1 MKSPDP
7 INTVYNND
15 KFSDELKEAYD
26 RWMGGDT
33 FQNTN
38 LQNVHEVSA
47 DSLEAGVLDLSEHH
61 QKDADGNVI
70 PHEEK
75 EVVAEAPFDGMDPQS
90 HGAEI
95 EDTTVKKKETKKV
108 KPVGSIETA
117 PVATVSKEDRESQL
131 WDEHAKILTE
141 LSELTKTTYK
151 VTGEKWETDEKPVV
165 EEGKG
170 YNKAATK
177 KKVAKIM
184 SYKK

>member
-1 MKSPDP
+1 MTKNLNAMKKPDP
-7 INTVYNND
+7 INTVQNND
-15 KFSDELKEAYD
+15 TFSKGLMEKYSQ
-26 RWMGGDT
+26 WMDGDT
-33 FQNTN
+33 FQGTEMPN
-38 LQNVHEVSA
+38 LH
-47 DSLEAGVLDLSEHH
+47 
-61 QKDADGNVI
+61 
-70 PHEEK
+70 
-75 EVVAEAPFDGMDPQS
+75 EAPFDGMDPQS

>member
-1 MKSPDP
+1 MTKNLNAMKKPDP
-7 INTVYNND
+7 INTVQNND
-15 KFSDELKEAYD
+15 TFSKGLIEKYSQ
-26 RWMGGDT
+26 WMDGDT
-33 FQNTN
+33 FQGTEMPN
-38 LQNVHEVSA
+38 LH
-47 DSLEAGVLDLSEHH
+47 
-61 QKDADGNVI
+61 
-70 PHEEK
+70 
-75 EVVAEAPFDGMDPQS
+75 EAPFDGMDPQS